1 MSTEIAT
8 SRDELRDAARISE
21 ELAED
26 MWSPSATIQSVGCLH
41 STITGAREAL
51 ADFWAGESSDADQIK
66 QFELEE
72 LQDFLCGVQMN
83 GRYVECSEESARDI
97 AENYLGLEIID

>member
-1 MSTEIAT
+1 MSKEIAK
-8 SRDELRDAARISE
+8 SRDELRSAARISE

-26 MWSPSATIQSVGCLH
+26 MWSPSATVQSIGCLH
-41 STITGAREAL
+41 DTITDARQAL
-51 ADFWAGESSDADQIK
+51 ADFWVGETVDIEQINH
-66 QFELEE
+66 FELKE

-97 AENYLGLEIID
+97 AEDYLGLEIID